1 MQPGRSPSI
10 HFPTFSPGLVGSRI
24 GGVSKRLLLLPLLA
38 LALAACGSSSDSSS
52 SSSGS
57 SSSKPAANACT
68 KDKLDLK
75 NSGTLTVGTDK
86 PAYPPYFADND
97 PTNGKGFESAVA
109 YAVAKQLGFSSSEVQ
124 WKTVPFNSSYAPG
137 SKDFDFD
144 INEISITPKRAKR
157 VDFSSS
163 YYTAP
168 QAVVALKSSKA
179 ASATSFA
186 DLKDAKLGVQLGTT
200 SLDAVT
206 EKIQPSSQPQV
217 FNDSN
222 DTVRALKI
230 GRVET
235 IVVDLPTAFY
245 ITAAQVPSAKI
256 VGKFD
261 APGGDSWGLLAEKG
275 SSLTGCLTQAVDKL
289 KSDGTLN
296 RLTERWMGGK
306 AGAPTLG

>member
-1 MQPGRSPSI
+1 V
-10 HFPTFSPGLVGSRI
+10 FTRI
-24 GGVSKRLLLLPLLA
+24 LLLPLLA
-38 LALAACGSSSDSSS
+38 VALAACGSSSDSSS
-52 SSSGS
+52 SSGS
-57 SSSKPAANACT
+57 SSAKPAANACT
-68 KDKLDLK
+68 KDKLALK
-75 NSGTLTVGTDK
+75 SPGTLTVGTDK

-109 YAVAKQLGFSSSEVQ
+109 YAVARRLGFSPADVK
-124 WKTVPFNSSYAPG
+124 WKTVPFNASYAPG
-137 SKDFDFD
+137 PKDFDFD
-144 INEISITPKRAKR
+144 INEVSITPKRAKR

-168 QAVVALKSSKA
+168 QAVIALKDSKA
-179 ASATSFA
+179 ASATSLA
-186 DLKDAKLGVQLGTT
+186 DLKTAKLGVQLGTT
-200 SLDAVT
+200 SLDAISQ
-206 EKIQPSSQPQV
+206 KIQPSTQPQV

-230 GRVET
+230 GRVDA

-256 VGKFD
+256 VGRFE
-261 APGGDSWGLLAEKG
+261 APGGDSWGLLAQKD
-275 SSLTGCLTQAVDKL
+275 SKLTGCLTQAVDKL
-289 KSDGTLN
+289 KANGTLN